1 MEDQGEEKRIYTPFR
16 DVIKQAGG
24 LKYVFEFEFLLAL
37 ALSVTAF
44 FTTLYFDSEQS
55 ILIELM
61 KLFIATSG
69 ALLGFIIA
77 AYAFILTAGTSGFR
91 ESFAYSKYY
100 SQMKVDF
107 TLTPIL
113 GGLCIVTSTFSILIL
128 GNVSG
133 MLGKILF
140 MCDLF
145 LFSWTILMVVV
156 LIGSAIRTLGD
167 FVIRT

>member
-1 MEDQGEEKRIYTPFR
+1 MDNQGDEKSIYTPFKE
-16 DVIKQAGG
+16 VVKQAGG
-24 LKYVFEFEFLLAL
+24 LKYIFEFEFILAL
-37 ALSVTAF
+37 VLSAVAF
-44 FTTLYFDSEQS
+44 FITYYFESEQS

-100 SQMKVDF
+100 NQIKVDF

-113 GGLCIVTSTFSILIL
+113 CGSCIATSVFSILML
-128 GNVSG
+128 GHISG
-133 MLGKILF
+133 IIGKILF
-140 MCDLF
+140 TCDLF
-145 LFSWTILMVVV
+145 LFLWAILMVVV
-156 LIGSAIRTLGD
+156 LVGSAIRTLGD